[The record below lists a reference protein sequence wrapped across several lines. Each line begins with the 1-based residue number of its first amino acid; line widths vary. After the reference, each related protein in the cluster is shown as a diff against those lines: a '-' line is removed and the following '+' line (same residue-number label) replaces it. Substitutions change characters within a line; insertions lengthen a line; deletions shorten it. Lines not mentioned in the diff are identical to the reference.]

1 VGASMTVADSWLLLL
16 LDDDEVV
23 VVLILDDKD
32 DDDDVCVCENPWQA
46 EAQRAMQNAS
56 TSKGDSFVG

>member
-1 VGASMTVADSWLLLL
+1 MTVADSWLLLL

-32 DDDDVCVCENPWQA
+32 DDDDVCVCVCENPWQA